1 MMVFLHFS
9 FAIVAI
15 LGFTLRKGVNIEKS
29 IAIQNVGHT
38 LCDGVIVLYGTLKSR
53 SISETALSSTERGNP
68 HIIILSTLSLGPY
81 RIRVCIVYL
90 NVDNSYH

>member
-53 SISETALSSTERGNP
+53 SISETALSSTLEYFVIRTVSNKV
-68 HIIILSTLSLGPY
+68 LY
-81 RIRVCIVYL
+81 RILERR
-90 NVDNSYH
+90 